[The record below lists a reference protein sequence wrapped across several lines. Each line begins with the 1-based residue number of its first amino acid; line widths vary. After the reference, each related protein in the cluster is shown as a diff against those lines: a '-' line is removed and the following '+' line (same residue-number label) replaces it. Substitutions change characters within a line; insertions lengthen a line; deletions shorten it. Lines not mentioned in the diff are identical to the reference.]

1 MTDFETKPTIIVTGG
16 ALNIGAS
23 ICQCLTDAG
32 FDVVVL
38 DIAKP
43 EVKVGL
49 TVSSSFEIDNN
60 LQKKGVCEYHQVDLS
75 DEAATAVCL
84 VSLCTNRVFYGL
96 VNCVGVVKPKSL
108 EDTPLSDLSVLMNL
122 NFRPAV
128 QCAQAILP
136 GMKSQGFGRIIN
148 ITSRVVLGKT
158 LRTGYAAT
166 KGALAAVT
174 RTWALE
180 LASSGITVN
189 AVAPGP
195 IATSAFWQNNPPDSD
210 RAKEIVNAIPVQR
223 MGKPEDVGNAVAFF
237 MQKESGF
244 ITGQTLFVC
253 GGMTVGL
260 GT

>member
-1 MTDFETKPTIIVTGG
+1 MSNVQTKPAIIVTGG

-23 ICQCLTDAG
+23 ICQHLIDAG
-32 FDVVVL
+32 FYVVVL
-38 DIAKP
+38 DIVEPQFNDCAP
-43 EVKVGL
+43 AWLSCEP
-49 TVSSSFEIDNN
+49 SQNH
-60 LQKKGVCEYHQVDLS
+60 QKDTEYEYYKVDLS
-75 DEAATAVCL
+75 DEVATASCL
-84 VSLCTNRVFYGL
+84 QSLCTNRVFYGL

-108 EDTPLSDLSVLMNL
+108 EDTPLSDLTLLMNL

-128 QCAQAILP
+128 QCAQAVLP
-136 GMKSQGFGRIIN
+136 GMKAQGFGRIIN

-158 LRTGYAAT
+158 LRTGYCAT
-166 KGALAAVT
+166 KGALAAAT

-195 IATSAFWQNNPPDSD
+195 IATSAFWQNNPPESD
-210 RAKEIVNAIPVQR
+210 RAKAIVNAIPVQR
-223 MGKPEDVGNAVAFF
+223 MGEPEDVSNAVDFF

-260 GT
+260 AT